1 MPNPSFPLDSTLPI
15 ELDDTDL
22 AILRALM
29 ENGRQS
35 FREIGRSVGVSSP
48 TVESHV
54 RRLFQIGVIRRI
66 TAILDI
72 DKMKSEVSAL
82 ILLKVNLPELER
94 VLKNLSVTEQI
105 RNIFVT
111 TGEANL
117 VIRVVSSSNEEIQ
130 NFLVSRISILK
141 GVSVVSSQI
150 ITKTFKDEQG
160 APLISRPTV
169 GIECDYCKGEI
180 KGSPFVMNVGEGK
193 RFFCC
198 KVCRDSYKEKYGH
211 KVHKLTGQHG
221 SEHGSTPA
229 KPYS

>member
-1 MPNPSFPLDSTLPI
+1 MPV
-15 ELDDTDL
+15 ELDNTDL
-22 AILRALM
+22 AILKALM

-48 TVESHV
+48 TIESHV

-66 TAILDI
+66 AAVLDI

-82 ILLKVNLPELER
+82 ILLRVDLPELEN
-94 VLKNLSVTEQI
+94 VLKNLSVVEEV

-117 VIRVVSSSNEEIQ
+117 MIRAVSSSNEEIQ
-130 NFLVSRISILK
+130 NFLVTRVSILK

-160 APLISRPTV
+160 ALLISRPIV
-169 GIECDYCKGEI
+169 EMECDYCGGEV

-198 KVCRDSYKEKYGH
+198 KVCRDSYKEKYGR
-211 KVHKLTGQHG
+211 KVQKLTGQQD
-221 SEHGSTPA
+221 SEHGS
-229 KPYS
+229 